1 MKTLIASSMLLL
13 VAGSAWAKAPNIL
26 FILADD
32 QSWSGTSVRMIP
44 GEAGSA
50 SREFR
55 TPNLEKLAAQGMTFS
70 QAYAA
75 HCKCECSR
83 AAIQMGR
90 TTSTLNATDKSS
102 RNWNAPVTDSL
113 VNTLKK
119 ADRSYRAAHFGKWQ
133 WFHTP
138 ASMGYDASDGITMNE
153 DGDTT
158 DPEDPKQSFGITRRA
173 GAFMEAQVKEGHPF
187 FLQLSYYAVHQTP
200 QALASTLKK
209 YEGMAGAAKGGKG
222 DRAMMAAMT
231 EDLDT
236 CVGAV
241 LKKLDDLGIAENTL
255 VVYTSDNG
263 GRTSLLNG
271 GKGDLG
277 EGGIREP
284 MIIRGPG
291 IQGGVNCTTPVIS
304 YDLTATVL
312 DFAAPGF
319 PLPKGVEGGSWKP
332 LLLSAGKEPVR
343 RPIDRFVWHQ
353 VLEVAHPQSAI
364 RVGDYKLLYFWDTKE
379 GLLFDVVKDLGETRD
394 VARQNPEVAG
404 KLQTEL
410 KAHLRAGLGEQAYA
424 ALERGEFPQVRG
436 PRPGKGMGPG
446 GWKKGQAKNAQ

>member
-1 MKTLIASSMLLL
+1 MKFFLSATAALCMTASAL
-13 VAGSAWAKAPNIL
+13 AKAPNIL

-32 QSWSGTSVRMIP
+32 QSWSGTSVRMMP
-44 GEAGSA
+44 HEPGSA
-50 SREFR
+50 SREFH

-90 TTSTLNATDKSS
+90 TTSTLNATDKTS
-102 RNWNAPVTDSL
+102 RNWSAPVTDSL

-138 ASMGYDASDGITMNE
+138 KSMGYDASDGITMNE
-153 DGDTT
+153 DGDSTN
-158 DPEDPKQSFGITRRA
+158 PEDPKQSFGITRRA
-173 GAFMEAQVKEGHPF
+173 AAFMEAQVKEGHPF
-187 FLQLSYYAVHQTP
+187 FLQLSYYAVHQMP
-200 QALASTLKK
+200 QALAATLKK
-209 YEGMAGAAKGGKG
+209 YESMANANNGGRG
-222 DRAMMAAMT
+222 DRAVMAAMT

-241 LKKLDDLGIAENTL
+241 LKKLDDLHIAENTI
-255 VVYTSDNG
+255 VIYTSDNG

-291 IQGGVNCTTPVIS
+291 IKGGVNCTTPVIS
-304 YDLTATVL
+304 YDLMATVL
-312 DFAAPGF
+312 DFASPGYA
-319 PLPKGVEGGSWKP
+319 LPKGVEGGSWKP
-332 LLLSAGKEPVR
+332 LLLSAGKEAVR

-353 VLEVAHPQSAI
+353 VVEVEHPQSAI
-364 RVGDYKLLYFWDTKE
+364 RKGDYKLLYFWDTKE
-379 GLLFDVVKDLGETRD
+379 GLLFDLVKDLGETRD
-394 VARQNPEVAG
+394 LAKQNPEVAAR
-404 KLQTEL
+404 LQAEL
-410 KAHLRAGLGEQAYA
+410 KGHIRLGLEEQAFA
-424 ALERGEFPQVRG
+424 ALERGEFPQGRG
-436 PRPGKGMGPG
+436 PGKGMGPG
-446 GWKKGQAKNAQ
+446 GKKKGGMKKAK

>member
-1 MKTLIASSMLLL
+1 MKTLLISSIALLL
-13 VAGSAWAKAPNIL
+13 AGGAWAKAPNIL

-32 QSWSGTSVRMIP
+32 QAWSGTSVRMLP
-44 GEAGSA
+44 DEPGSA
-50 SREFR
+50 GREFH
-55 TPNLEKLAAQGMTFS
+55 TPNLEGLAAQGMTFS

-90 TTSTLNATDKSS
+90 TTSTLNATDKMS
-102 RNWNAPVTDSL
+102 RNWSAPVTDSL

-138 ASMGYDASDGITMNE
+138 ESMGYDASDGITMNE

-158 DPEDPKQSFGITRRA
+158 DPEDPKQSFSITRRA

-200 QALASTLKK
+200 QALAATLKK
-209 YEGMAGAAKGGKG
+209 YEGMTDAAKGGRG
-222 DRAMMAAMT
+222 DRAVMAAMT
-231 EDLDT
+231 EDLDA
-236 CVGAV
+236 CVGEV
-241 LKKLDDLGIAENTL
+241 LKKLDELRIADNTL
-255 VVYTSDNG
+255 VIYTSDNG

-284 MIIRGPG
+284 LIIRGPG
-291 IQGGVNCTTPVIS
+291 IKGGSRCATPVIG
-304 YDLTATVL
+304 YDLMATVL
-312 DFAAPGF
+312 DYAAPCF
-319 PLPKGVEGGSWKP
+319 VLPRGVEGGSWKP
-332 LLLSAGKEPVR
+332 LLLSAGKEPVK

-353 VLEVAHPQSAI
+353 AVEVQHPQSAI
-364 RVGDYKLLYFWDTKE
+364 RQGDYKLLYFWDTKE
-379 GLLFDVVKDLGETRD
+379 GLLFDVVNDLGETRD
-394 VARQNPEVAG
+394 LAKQRPEIAA
-404 KLQTEL
+404 KLQAEL
-410 KAHLRAGLGEQAYA
+410 KAHIRAGLGEQAFA
-424 ALERGEFPQVRG
+424 ALERGEFPQGRG
-436 PRPGKGMGPG
+436 PGKAPGKKKDGM
-446 GWKKGQAKNAQ
+446 KKVK

>member
-1 MKTLIASSMLLL
+1 MKTLLILSIALLL
-13 VAGSAWAKAPNIL
+13 AGGTWAKAPNIL
-26 FILADD
+26 VILADD
-32 QSWSGTSVRMIP
+32 QAWSGTSVRMMP
-44 GEAGSA
+44 NEPGSA
-50 SREFR
+50 GREFR

-90 TTSTLNATDKSS
+90 TTTTLNASDKMS
-102 RNWNAPVTDSL
+102 RNWSAPVTDSL

-119 ADRSYRAAHFGKWQ
+119 ADRTYRAAHLGKWQ

-138 ASMGYDASDGITMNE
+138 ESMGYDASDGITMNE

-158 DPEDPKQSFGITRRA
+158 DAEDPKQSFSITRRA
-173 GAFMEAQVKEGHPF
+173 GAFMEVQVKEGHPF

-200 QALASTLKK
+200 QALAATLKK
-209 YEGMAGAAKGGKG
+209 YENTADGAKGGRG
-222 DRAMMAAMT
+222 DRAVMAAMT

-241 LKKLDDLGIAENTL
+241 LKKLDELRIAENTI
-255 VVYTSDNG
+255 VIYTSDNG

-284 MIIRGPG
+284 LIIRGSG
-291 IQGGVNCTTPVIS
+291 IKAGSHCTTPVIG
-304 YDLTATVL
+304 YDLMATVL
-312 DFAAPGF
+312 DFAVPGF
-319 PLPKGVEGGSWKP
+319 VLPKGVEGGSWKP
-332 LLLSAGKEPVR
+332 LLLSAGKEPVK

-353 VLEVAHPQSAI
+353 AVEVQHPQSAI
-364 RVGDYKLLYFWDTKE
+364 RRGDYKLLYFWDTKE
-379 GLLFDVVKDLGETRD
+379 GLLFDVVNDLGETRD
-394 VARQNPEVAG
+394 LAKQKPDIAA
-404 KLQTEL
+404 KLQAEL
-410 KAHLRAGLGEQAYA
+410 KAHIRAGLGEQAFA
-424 ALERGEFPQVRG
+424 ALERGEFPQGRG
-436 PRPGKGMGPG
+436 PGKGSGKKKDGM
-446 GWKKGQAKNAQ
+446 KKGK

>member
-1 MKTLIASSMLLL
+1 MKTLLSLIVLPLL
-13 VAGSAWAKAPNIL
+13 AGSAWAKAPNIL

-32 QSWSGTSVRMIP
+32 QAWSGTSVRMMP
-44 GEAGSA
+44 SEAGSA
-50 SREFR
+50 SREFH

-90 TTSTLNATDKSS
+90 TTSTLNATDKNA
-102 RNWNAPVTDSL
+102 RNWSAQVTDSF

-119 ADRSYRAAHFGKWQ
+119 ADGSYRAAHFGKWQ

-138 ASMGYDASDGITMNE
+138 ESMGYDASDGITMNE

-158 DPEDPKQSFGITRRA
+158 DPEDPKQSFSITRRA

-200 QALASTLKK
+200 QALAATLKK
-209 YEGMAGAAKGGKG
+209 YEGMASAVKGGRG
-222 DRAMMAAMT
+222 DRAVMAAMT

-241 LKKLDDLGIAENTL
+241 LKKLEDLRIAENTL
-255 VVYTSDNG
+255 VIYTSDNG

-291 IQGGVNCTTPVIS
+291 IKGGVNCTAPVIS
-304 YDLTATVL
+304 YDLMATVL

-319 PLPKGVEGGSWKP
+319 VLPKGVEGGSWKP

-353 VLEVAHPQSAI
+353 VVEVEHPQSAI
-364 RVGDYKLLYFWDTKE
+364 RKGDYKLLYFWDTKE

-394 VARQNPEVAG
+394 LAKQNPEMAA
-404 KLQTEL
+404 KLQAEL
-410 KAHLRAGLGEQAYA
+410 KDHIRAGIGEQAFA
-424 ALERGEFPQVRG
+424 ALERGEFSRG
-436 PRPGKGMGPG
+436 AKPGPGMRPGGKKKGAM
-446 GWKKGQAKNAQ
+446 KKGQ

>member
-1 MKTLIASSMLLL
+1 MRIIPFIIGLHLLA
-13 VAGSAWAKAPNIL
+13 VGAFAKAPNIL

-32 QSWSGTSVRMIP
+32 QSWSGTSVRMMP
-44 GEAGSA
+44 NEPGSA
-50 SREFR
+50 GREFH
-55 TPNLEKLAAQGMTFS
+55 TPNLEKLAAQGMVFS

-83 AAIQMGR
+83 ASIQMGR
-90 TTSTLNATDKSS
+90 TTSSLNATDKNS

-119 ADRSYRAAHFGKWQ
+119 ADGSYRAAHFGKWQ

-138 ASMGYDASDGITMNE
+138 ESMGYDASDGITMNE

-173 GAFMEAQVKEGHPF
+173 RTFMEKQVKEGHPF

-209 YEGMAGAAKGGKG
+209 YESMPNAGKGGKG
-222 DRAMMAAMT
+222 DRAVMAAMT

-236 CVGAV
+236 CVGEV
-241 LKKLDDLGIAENTL
+241 LKTLDELRIAENTL
-255 VVYTSDNG
+255 VIYTSDNG

-277 EGGIREP
+277 DGGIREP
-284 MIIRGPG
+284 MIIRCPG
-291 IQGGVNCTTPVIS
+291 VKGGVNCATPVIS
-304 YDLTATVL
+304 YDLMATVL

-332 LLLSAGKEPVR
+332 LLLSGGKEPVR

-353 VLEVAHPQSAI
+353 VVEVEHPMSAI
-364 RVGDYKLLYFWDTKE
+364 RKGDYKLLYFWDSKE
-379 GLLFDVVKDLGETRD
+379 GLLFDLVHDLGETRD
-394 VARQNPEVAG
+394 LAKQNPALAEKMQA
-404 KLQTEL
+404 EL
-410 KAHLRAGLGEQAYA
+410 MAHLRAGLGEQAFA
-424 ALERGEFPQVRG
+424 ALERGEFSQGRG
-436 PRPGKGMGPG
+436 PKPGKGMGTAG
-446 GWKKGQAKNAQ
+446 RKKGTKKAGQ